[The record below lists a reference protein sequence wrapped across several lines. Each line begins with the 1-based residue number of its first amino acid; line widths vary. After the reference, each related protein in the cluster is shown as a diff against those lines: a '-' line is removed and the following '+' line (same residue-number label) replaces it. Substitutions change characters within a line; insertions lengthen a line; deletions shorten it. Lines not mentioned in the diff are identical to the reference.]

1 MGGGGGILSPI
12 TNAVFGKPQT
22 VDTPNYSN
30 AAQQTATGNFA
41 NALATTQANRVNQS
55 NPYTNL
61 NYVQGTD
68 ANGNPTWSA
77 NQTATPQL
85 ANAINSNLG
94 NLSNTY
100 SQGFQGPA
108 AYQPIQAQS
117 FNTSG
122 DLPGIGFY
130 GSKLN
135 AQQLNPNALK
145 ALPQYDVSTQIN
157 QAALPSYGINPG
169 QSYTDAIMQ
178 RLQPTL
184 QRQNAQSDVQ
194 LANQGIM
201 PGSEAYRTA
210 KTLLSQGQND
220 ALTSAIVNG
229 MQTGLQ
235 ANQQAYGQQ
244 AGQIGLN
251 LQGQGQN
258 FNQGIAGNQ
267 QYMSANQQAYQQQLA
282 NQQLGIQAQNQGF
295 NQALAQ
301 NQFGL
306 GAQGQ
311 AFNQGVTS
319 YNMPLAT
326 AQGLQNL
333 ASPSNF
339 VNPYNQ
345 QMTGGPDYT
354 SAMMASNQS
363 NQANAN
369 AQNAQNNAMMSGLF
383 TLGGAGIKYSDIRM
397 KENIELIG
405 YMSNGLNVYDFEYK
419 PEYKDKA
426 GHGKFRGVMAQEV
439 EKVIPYAVITLD
451 DGHKMVNYS
460 LLGA

>member
-12 TNAVFGKPQT
+12 TQAVFGSPKT
-22 VDTPNYSN
+22 VDTPNYSQ
-30 AAQQTATGNFA
+30 AAQDTAAGNLA
-41 NALATTQANRVNQS
+41 NAQATTQANRVNQ
-55 NPYTNL
+55 NTPYGSL

-68 ANGNPTWSA
+68 ANGNPTWTA
-77 NQTATPQL
+77 NQTAAPQL
-85 ANAINSNLG
+85 GSAINANLG
-94 NLSNTY
+94 NLANTY
-100 SQGFQGPA
+100 SQNFQAPAAFQGIA
-108 AYQPIQAQS
+108 QYQPVQAQS

-122 DLPGIGFY
+122 DLPGIGYY

-145 ALPQYDVSTQIN
+145 ALPQYDVNTKIN
-157 QAALPSYGINPG
+157 QAALPTYGIDPG

-178 RLQPTL
+178 RLQPSLT
-184 QRQNAQSDVQ
+184 RQSAASDVQ

-201 PGSEAYRTA
+201 PGSEAYKTA

-220 ALTSAIVNG
+220 ALTSAIVGG

-258 FNQGIAGNQ
+258 FGQGIAGNQ
-267 QYMSANQQAYQQQLA
+267 QYMAANNQAYQQQLA
-282 NQQLGIQAQNQGF
+282 NQQLGIGAQNQSF

-301 NQFGL
+301 NQYGL
-306 GAQGQ
+306 GAQNQAYNQGINTQNQ
-311 AFNQGVTS
+311 AFNQGVTQ
-319 YNMPLAT
+319 YNMPLQT
-326 AQGLQNL
+326 ALGLQNL
-333 ASPSNF
+333 ASPSNY

-354 SAMMASNQS
+354 SAMMAANQS

-383 TLGGAGIKYSDIRM
+383 TLGGAAIKKY
-397 KENIELIG
+397 G
-405 YMSNGLNVYDFEYK
+405 
-419 PEYKDKA
+419 
-426 GHGKFRGVMAQEV
+426 
-439 EKVIPYAVITLD
+439 
-451 DGHKMVNYS
+451 
-460 LLGA
+460 